1 MNETNI
7 MQELDLIISYME
19 VTHPQNVF
27 IIDKLNKVREDL
39 EFYFGSSEY
48 YSQQI
53 KNIINGDK
61 ETNQ

>member
-19 VTHPQNVF
+19 VTNQDNIF
-27 IIDKLNKVREDL
+27 IINKLNKVREDL

-53 KNIINGDK
+53 KEIINHD
-61 ETNQ
+61 N